1 MDFHG
6 YFVPFARPERWI
18 VRDVAVLLSALAVC
32 SIKSFRRKLVVNIVS
47 DVPARSLAKFLIG
60 CVLLMAVACVSR
72 TKHEL
77 LNHPSFLCV
86 LFTLRRTSI
95 YIRSWWLWLKL
106 CETAEAAC
114 SDFMLNATP
123 LVTTTQT

>member
-32 SIKSFRRKLVVNIVS
+32 SIKSFRRKLVVNKVS

-60 CVLLMAVACVSR
+60 CVLLMAVACVSEQS
-72 TKHEL
+72 TNYSIIH
-77 LNHPSFLCV
+77 HSFVSYSLSGV
-86 LFTLRRTSI
+86 RRSTLGVGG
-95 YIRSWWLWLKL
+95 
-106 CETAEAAC
+106 CG
-114 SDFMLNATP
+114 
-123 LVTTTQT
+123 

>member
-32 SIKSFRRKLVVNIVS
+32 SIKSFRRKLVVNKVS

-60 CVLLMAVACVSR
+60 CVLLMAIACVSR

-106 CETAEAAC
+106 CETAEA
-114 SDFMLNATP
+114 TP